1 MKSMKDELGKLILK
15 VTDLQS
21 KLSWTCQCLK
31 EEIGK
36 RSISETSQNTLM
48 KQLAEAKIS
57 LASAPTREN
66 SVTHTRQIF
75 ICLKY

>member
-1 MKSMKDELGKLILK
+1 MYEDEISKLILK
-15 VTDLQS
+15 VIDLQS
-21 KLSWTCQCLK
+21 KLSLTCLK
-31 EEIGK
+31 EEIEK

-48 KQLAEAKIS
+48 KKLAEAKVS

>member
-1 MKSMKDELGKLILK
+1 MLK

-21 KLSWTCQCLK
+21 KLSLTFLK
-31 EEIGK
+31 EETEK

-48 KQLAEAKIS
+48 KQLAEAKLS

-66 SVTHTRQIF
+66 SVTHTLQRF